1 MLAKRVVLITA
12 ALTLVGSVNMA
23 EAGGRRYGF
32 GYGSAYGHGYDRS
45 HPGYGY
51 GYGYRPYRPVYGYIH
66 GYRPNHGY
74 GNRRHRGKGGAIGAG
89 LGFGLIGGALPPQAA
104 EPAPVYNA
112 PAYPGYQ
119 GYNDYRP
126 YGD

>member
-1 MLAKRVVLITA
+1 MLKKFVVLITT
-12 ALTLVGSVNMA
+12 ALTVAGSVNMA
-23 EAGGRRYGF
+23 EAGGRRHGF
-32 GYGSAYGHGYDRS
+32 GYGSAYGHDYYR
-45 HPGYGY
+45 PRPVYGY
-51 GYGYRPYRPVYGYIH
+51 RPHRPVYGYLYGYRPYYGY
-66 GYRPNHGY
+66 GY
-74 GNRRHRGKGGAIGAG
+74 RRHRGKGGAIGAG
-89 LGFGLIGGALPPQAA
+89 LGLGLIGSALPPQAA